1 MAIQNSLKN
10 PPMSAKI
17 GMVILMFFII
27 CAVFAPVIAPYG
39 EAESVGKTWIG
50 SSPEFWLGT
59 DNIGRDMLS
68 RIIYG
73 ARMTLGVAAA
83 CTLLSFVIG
92 VTMGLLAAVAGK
104 TVDQVLSRF
113 IDLMLSIPILVFA
126 LMILSML
133 GSSLV
138 TLIITIGVL
147 DSFRVF
153 RLARSIAVNI
163 VVTEFVEV
171 ARLRGEGLWW
181 IMRREVLPNALPPMI
196 AEFGLRFCFNF
207 LFVAGLSFLG
217 LGIQPPFADWGGMV
231 RENGR
236 SIAFGIPAPLWP
248 ALAIALTTISVN
260 MIVDW
265 ILSINARPSGASA
278 EM

>member
-1 MAIQNSLKN
+1 MAIQNSLRN

-133 GSSLV
+133 GSSLL

-153 RLARSIAVNI
+153 RHPCGSSH
-163 VVTEFVEV
+163 
-171 ARLRGEGLWW
+171 G
-181 IMRREVLPNALPPMI
+181 
-196 AEFGLRFCFNF
+196 
-207 LFVAGLSFLG
+207 
-217 LGIQPPFADWGGMV
+217 
-231 RENGR
+231 
-236 SIAFGIPAPLWP
+236 
-248 ALAIALTTISVN
+248 
-260 MIVDW
+260 
-265 ILSINARPSGASA
+265 
-278 EM
+278 

>member
-10 PPMSAKI
+10 PPISAKI
-17 GMVILMFFII
+17 GMVILVVFIFFAI
-27 CAVFAPVIAPYG
+27 FAPLIAPYG
-39 EAESVGKTWIG
+39 EAESIGKTWA
-50 SSPEFWLGT
+50 SPSAEFLLGT

-68 RIIYG
+68 RIIFG
-73 ARMTLGVAAA
+73 ARMTLGVATA
-83 CTLLSFVIG
+83 CTLLSFLIG
-92 VTMGLLAAVAGK
+92 ITMGLLAAVAGK
-104 TVDQVLSRF
+104 ALDQILSRF
-113 IDLMLSIPILVFA
+113 VDLMLSIPILVFA
-126 LMILSML
+126 LMILSMF
-133 GSSLV
+133 GSSLF
-138 TLIITIGVL
+138 TLIITIGIL

-153 RLARSIAVNI
+153 RLARSIAINI

-181 IMRREVLPNALPPMI
+181 IMVREVLPNALPPMI

-236 SIAFGIPAPLWP
+236 AIAFGIPAPLWP
-248 ALAIALTTISVN
+248 AIAIGLTTISVN

-265 ILSINARPSGASA
+265 ILAINARPSGASA

>member
-10 PPMSAKI
+10 PPISAKI
-17 GMVILMFFII
+17 GMVILVVFIFFAI
-27 CAVFAPVIAPYG
+27 FAPLIAPYG
-39 EAESVGKTWIG
+39 EAESIGKTWA
-50 SSPEFWLGT
+50 SPSAEFLLGT

-68 RIIYG
+68 RIIFG
-73 ARMTLGVAAA
+73 ARMTLGVATA
-83 CTLLSFVIG
+83 CTLLSFLIG
-92 VTMGLLAAVAGK
+92 ITMGLLAAVAGK
-104 TVDQVLSRF
+104 ALDQILSRF
-113 IDLMLSIPILVFA
+113 VDLMLSIPILVFA
-126 LMILSML
+126 LMILSMF
-133 GSSLV
+133 GSSLF

-153 RLARSIAVNI
+153 RLARSVAVNI

-181 IMRREVLPNALPPMI
+181 IMTREVLPNALPPMI

-236 SIAFGIPAPLWP
+236 AIAFGIPAPLWP
-248 ALAIALTTISVN
+248 AIAIGLTTISVN

-265 ILSINARPSGASA
+265 ILSLNARPSGASA

>member
-1 MAIQNSLKN
+1 
-10 PPMSAKI
+10 
-17 GMVILMFFII
+17 MVVVLFFII

-50 SSPEFWLGT
+50 PSGEFWLGT

-83 CTLLSFVIG
+83 CTLLSFIIG

-133 GSSLV
+133 GSSLL

>member
-1 MAIQNSLKN
+1 MAVL
-10 PPMSAKI
+10 
-17 GMVILMFFII
+17 LFFII

-50 SSPEFWLGT
+50 PSGEFWLGT

-83 CTLLSFVIG
+83 CTLLSFLIG

-133 GSSLV
+133 GSSLL